1 MSARL
6 SSWVPALLLGV
17 ALAVCPMQGFG
28 QQGQGKQLQQM
39 ADRLKLTDAQK
50 EQIRPILQDE
60 AGKLQE
66 IRAKY
71 QNKTTKVARKDRA
84 KELRTVRA
92 DAQQRID
99 AVLTAEQRAD
109 WQKFQEERRQ
119 NRSQT
124 RKKRK

>member
-1 MSARL
+1 
-6 SSWVPALLLGV
+6 
-17 ALAVCPMQGFG
+17 MQGFG